1 MDPTIDYGMLAQALL
16 AQMAGGASVRSKAVS
31 STPTGTYGHG
41 PGGLFSF
48 PGLSRPV
55 FSAMVLPRLG
65 LQSRLPV
72 RPSMDAN
79 PLYGI
84 FTGVTATTGSE
95 PTGVCDD
102 PPTAGLSKLCTHSFV
117 FGRQSRQ
124 TPVIQIDRAGLWTNR
139 GEFGDL
145 QFMGNPWAGNAGD
158 NPNVPTVPGLGQGT
172 DGVLNNEAKKKLF
185 ELAVAWSRDFGRVL
199 YTGNPTNN
207 TSGGGYKEFY
217 GLDILINTG
226 YKDAENAQLCPAAD
240 SIVRS
245 FGNLDIATNGAALV
259 RNVTNMYRNLRYI
272 ASHAG
277 LDPVKWTICM
287 RWSMF
292 YEITEVWPCAYLS
305 YRCTNLQ
312 TGSTNF
318 IDSAEAIKLRDD
330 MRGDVYSRS
339 GQYLLIDG
347 ERVEVTID
355 DAIAETNN
363 TNQAGVPAGSFRS
376 AMYFVPLTVLGGTP
390 VAYLEYLNF
399 DAPGAAIEVARQFA
413 PGDSYFTSDNGRFLW
428 HKKPPTNWCVQ
439 LMAQTQ
445 PRLLLLTPHLAARLT
460 GIQYTPV
467 QHEREPFTDAAY
479 FVNGGRTDR
488 IGYGPSY
495 YAPQ

>member
-1 MDPTIDYGMLAQALL
+1 MESTIDYAALAAALMQ
-16 AQMAGGASVRSKAVS
+16 QMGGAQRTKAVS
-31 STPTGTYGHG
+31 STPTSYYGHG

-65 LQSRLPV
+65 LQSILPV

-95 PTGVCDD
+95 PVGVCDD
-102 PPTAGLSKLCTHSFV
+102 PPVAGLSKLCTHSFV

-145 QFMGNPWAGNAGD
+145 QFMGDPFGGAAGQNPGA
-158 NPNVPTVPGLGQGT
+158 PTIPGGGGVN
-172 DGVLNNEAKKKLF
+172 GVLNNEAKKKLF
-185 ELAVAWSRDFGRVL
+185 ELAVAWSRDFARIFF
-199 YTGNPTNN
+199 TGNPANN
-207 TSGGGYKEFY
+207 TAGGGYKEYY
-217 GLDILINTG
+217 GLDTLINTG
-226 YKDAENAQLCPAAD
+226 YKDAETGQLCPAAD

-245 FGNLDIATNGAALV
+245 FGNLDIATNGATIV
-259 RNVTNMYRNLRYI
+259 RQVTNIYRNLRYI
-272 ASHAG
+272 SSHAG
-277 LDPVKWTICM
+277 LDPVKWAIAM
-287 RWSMF
+287 RWSAF
-292 YEITEVWPCAYLS
+292 YELTEVWPCAYLT
-305 YRCTNLQ
+305 YRCTNLANGN
-312 TGSTNF
+312 TAF
-318 IDSAEAIKLRDD
+318 VDSGDAIRMRDE
-330 MRGDVYSRS
+330 MRGDVYSRT

-347 ERVEVTID
+347 ERVEVVID
-355 DAIAETNN
+355 DAISEVGIGGGT
-363 TNQAGVPAGSFRS
+363 FRS
-376 AMYFVPLTVLGGTP
+376 NMYFVPLTVLGGTP
-390 VAYLEYLNF
+390 VTFFDYLNF
-399 DAPGAAIEVARQFA
+399 DGPGGAMEVARQFA
-413 PGDSYFTSDNGRFLW
+413 PGDSYFTSDSGRFLW

-439 LMAQTQ
+439 IVAQTQ

-460 GIQYTPV
+460 NIQYTPV
-467 QHEREPFTDAAY
+467 QHEREPFTDSTY

-495 YAPQ
+495 YPPN